1 MAAAE
6 AISLSAAELTR
17 LFVAVSALLAF
28 AYLFGSLFQRLRMP
42 RVVGEIF
49 GGLLLGP
56 TVFGILVPGPF
67 KALFVDQG
75 KLLAVVYWF
84 GLLLLMFISGFEV
97 RTKFDRR
104 DRRTVVALV
113 VGSTVIPFLFGW
125 YITSFFDLK
134 KMIGPAGNLLAL
146 KLIVSVAMAVTSIP
160 VISKMFLDLGI
171 MKTRFAK
178 IVLSAATIHD
188 VVLWIFVTIATGL
201 VTASH
206 LSVGGMAKHVGLT
219 IALFA
224 AALLLVPRL
233 VSYLSQSRP
242 LLLARMYE
250 MGSTVFTL
258 MLFVALTSYL
268 EINTIFGA
276 FLAGIVIGYL
286 NHPTLEEVK
295 SSIKRFSLA
304 FFIPLYFAIVGVKL
318 DIIGHFDLR
327 FFLMFFA
334 FATGVQVFA
343 VVLTA
348 KLLRYDWLSSL
359 NLALA
364 MNERGGPGI
373 VLATLAFEIGV
384 INTGFFVTLVINAIL
399 TSMLGG
405 IWLRYVLS
413 KNWLLLE

>member
-17 LFVAVSALLAF
+17 FFIAVIALLAL
-28 AYLFGSLFQRLRMP
+28 AYLFGFLFQKLKMP
-42 RVVGEIF
+42 QVVGEIF

-56 TVFGILVPGPF
+56 TVFGNLVPGPF
-67 KALFVDQG
+67 KTLFVDQG

-97 RTKFDRR
+97 RTKLDRR
-104 DRRTVVALV
+104 DRMTVLALV

-125 YITSFFDLK
+125 YITSFFDLG
-134 KMIGPAGNLLAL
+134 KMLGPARNLLAL

-160 VISKMFLDLGI
+160 VLSKMFLDLGI
-171 MKTRFAK
+171 MKTWFAK
-178 IVLSAATIHD
+178 IVLAAATIHD

-219 IALFA
+219 VALFA

-258 MLFVALTSYL
+258 MLFVAVTSYFD
-268 EINTIFGA
+268 INTIFGA
-276 FLAGIVIGYL
+276 FLAGIVIGYM
-286 NHPTLEEVK
+286 NDSALEEVK

-318 DIIGHFDLR
+318 DLIGQFDLP

-343 VVLTA
+343 V
-348 KLLRYDWLSSL
+348 LLAARLLKYNWLSSF
-359 NLALA
+359 NLAVS
-364 MNERGGPGI
+364 MNNRGGPGI
-373 VLATLAFEIGV
+373 VLATLAFDLGIVSES
-384 INTGFFVTLVINAIL
+384 FFVTLVINAIF
-399 TSMLGG
+399 TSLLSGV
-405 IWLRYVLS
+405 WLRYVLS
-413 KNWLLLE
+413 KNWPLLQ